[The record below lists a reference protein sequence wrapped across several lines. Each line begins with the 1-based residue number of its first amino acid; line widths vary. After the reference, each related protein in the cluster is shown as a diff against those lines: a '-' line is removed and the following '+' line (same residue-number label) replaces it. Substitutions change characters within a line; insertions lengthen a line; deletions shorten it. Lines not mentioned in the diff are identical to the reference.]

1 MFLFPNLESGDGNS
15 FMEITL
21 QHAVSQIKFA
31 NVGEVPLTVLFGCHQ
46 AFSMGSPSLG
56 QDWPGEHLS

>member
-1 MFLFPNLESGDGNS
+1 MLLFPNLESGDGIS

-31 NVGEVPLTVLFGCHQ
+31 NVGEVPLTVLFDVIKLLVWVLPALARTVQ
-46 AFSMGSPSLG
+46 VNT
-56 QDWPGEHLS
+56 